1 MKQRSES
8 PLTPLRANPRLILCL
23 LGLALLVIAH
33 PLPARAEVSVQ
44 DDRGRTVQLD
54 QPARRVI
61 ALYGA
66 LNEIVAA
73 LGRED
78 VLAARTEADQFPPAI
93 LDRPVIGTHMR
104 PNIELIVGLH
114 PDLVIQL
121 AGRRES
127 EEALAALERLGL
139 KTALFRTS
147 SFSELFSVVRRV
159 GVLVGAED
167 AATALVTST
176 EKRLDEVARAVADE
190 PRPGVVFEVRYPNLL
205 AVGGGSMVS
214 DVIDRAGG
222 RNCLGG
228 PEKFVRLNEEE
239 LLRLD
244 PEVYLIQQGPM
255 NPRPMPLAERPH
267 FATLKALRS
276 GRVHIVDESMY
287 SRPGPRSIEA
297 VEELAALLHPAAIK
311 NKEKR

>member
-1 MKQRSES
+1 M
-8 PLTPLRANPRLILCL
+8 
-23 LGLALLVIAH
+23 ALLVIIH
-33 PLPARAEVSVQ
+33 PLPAKSEVSVQ
-44 DDRGRTVQLD
+44 DDRGRTVRLD
-54 QPARRVI
+54 QPAHRVI

-78 VLAARTEADQFPPAI
+78 LLVARTEADEIPPSI

-121 AGRRES
+121 AGRSES
-127 EEALAALERLGL
+127 EKTLSSLEGLGL
-139 KTALFRTS
+139 KTALFRAS
-147 SFSELFSVVRRV
+147 SFSELFSIVRRV

-167 AATALVTST
+167 AATALVAST
-176 EKRLDEVARAVADE
+176 EKRLDKVARATVTE
-190 PRPGVVFEVRYPNLL
+190 PRPSVFFEVRYPNLL
-205 AVGGGSMVS
+205 AAGGGSMVS
-214 DVIDRAGG
+214 DVIERAGG
-222 RNCLGG
+222 RNCQDGQ
-228 PEKFVRLNEEE
+228 EKFVRLNEEE
-239 LLRLD
+239 LLRLN

-255 NPRPMPLAERPH
+255 NPRPMPLSGRPH
-267 FATLKALRS
+267 FATLRALQN

-297 VEELAALLHPAAIK
+297 VEELAALLNPAVTPK
-311 NKEKR
+311 KEKKVVAP